1 MPITLVVTAVAAER
15 DAIADGIGEPQ
26 AVTIGPYGSSRR
38 CETDGPDVLVVAG
51 GVGPAAAAAATAYAV
66 ATQDVSLVVSMGVA
80 GSFASARLRHGDTAV
95 ASSIVAADL
104 GAMSPERFLDLTALG
119 LDGGAA
125 VDCPPALVTA
135 ARDRIGEAGLH
146 VAVGAILTLSTMT
159 GTAERAAE
167 LMGRHG
173 AVAEA
178 MEGAGVA
185 HVAALHGLPVLEVRT
200 ISNEVGLR
208 DRSSWDLVTALT
220 SLGTAA
226 RGLFAAPLPC

>member
-1 MPITLVVTAVAAER
+1 VSLTLVVTAVGAER
-15 DAIADGIGEPQ
+15 DAVADGIGAPQ
-26 AVTIGPYGSSRR
+26 AVTVGPYASSRR

-51 GVGPAAAAAATAYAV
+51 GVGPAAAAAAAAYVV
-66 ATQDVSLVVSMGVA
+66 ATEDVGLVVSMGVA
-80 GSFASARLRHGDTAV
+80 GAFASARLAHGDIAV
-95 ASSIVAADL
+95 ATSIVAADL
-104 GAMSPERFLDLTALG
+104 GAMSPERFLDLAALG
-119 LDGGAA
+119 LDGGAI
-125 VDCPPALVTA
+125 VDCPPDLVAA
-135 ARDRIGEAGLH
+135 ARDRIGNAGLH

-185 HVAALHGLPVLEVRT
+185 HVAALHRVPVLEVRA

-226 RGLFAAPLPC
+226 GALFATRLP

>member
-1 MPITLVVTAVAAER
+1 MSLTLVVTAVAAER
-15 DAIADGIGEPQ
+15 DAVADGIGSPH
-26 AVTIGPYGSSRR
+26 AVTVGPYASSRR

-51 GVGPAAAAAATAYAV
+51 GIGPAAAAAATAHAC
-66 ATQDVSLVVSMGVA
+66 ATHDVSLVVSMGVA
-80 GSFASARLRHGDTAV
+80 GSFASARLHHGDTAL

-119 LDGGAA
+119 LDGGAT
-125 VDCPPALVTA
+125 VDCPPDLVAA
-135 ARDRIGEAGLH
+135 ARDRLAAAGLH

-159 GTAERAAE
+159 GTTERAAE

-185 HVAALHGLPVLEVRT
+185 HVASLHDLPVMEVRT

-208 DRSSWDLVTALT
+208 DRTSWDLVTALT

-226 RGLFAAPLPC
+226 GALLRSPLC